1 MRHGVVGELV
11 ERRTEH
17 ALHVVVEGA
26 EAPGRSGRM
35 RGRLARISKRM
46 SSRMRRV
53 DEGVTAELI
62 ERRAEQPLHVVV
74 EAEACCV
81 LQRGGGRMRAHRRR
95 GSRGCGAWGSRRGA
109 AEESLPLRAGAHPEG
124 RAVWVRAMGR
134 RSVSVLANIAGGV
147 RGLERRRRGG
157 GRLHAGKQAYGEAGG
172 RITRLKRVWCTLRF
186 VGGARAG

>member
-1 MRHGVVGELV
+1 MGHGVVGELV

-46 SSRMRRV
+46 SSRMWRVRRV
-53 DEGVTAELI
+53 GEGVTAELI

-95 GSRGCGAWGSRRGA
+95 D
-109 AEESLPLRAGAHPEG
+109 
-124 RAVWVRAMGR
+124 
-134 RSVSVLANIAGGV
+134 
-147 RGLERRRRGG
+147 
-157 GRLHAGKQAYGEAGG
+157 
-172 RITRLKRVWCTLRF
+172 
-186 VGGARAG
+186 